1 MRGKAPGPALPS
13 RTAEAELL
21 MTRRS
26 ATSARERPPAPSLLP
41 TARREIEQV
50 ARRCRRLVTQRAM
63 LSAGA
68 ALVPIPGFDLMV
80 DIGVLMRMLQQVNA
94 EFGLTPMQIE
104 ALAPK
109 RRLTVYKAAE
119 TLGATAVGRVV
130 TRELV
135 SLLAKSVARRLA
147 AKTTARY
154 VPIAGQALAAS
165 LSFLVL
171 KYLGERHINDCVR
184 VATQAIDID

>member
-1 MRGKAPGPALPS
+1 
-13 RTAEAELL
+13 

-26 ATSARERPPAPSLLP
+26 AASARERPPARPALP
-41 TARREIEQV
+41 TARRDLEQV
-50 ARRCRRLVTQRAM
+50 ARRCRKLVMQRAM

-80 DIGVLMRMLQQVNA
+80 DVGVLVRMLHRINA

-109 RRLTVYKAAE
+109 QRLTVYKAAE
-119 TLGATAVGRVV
+119 ALGATAVGRVV

-135 SLLAKSVARRLA
+135 SLLAKSVARRIA

-165 LSFLVL
+165 LSFLAL
-171 KYLGERHINDCVR
+171 KYLGERHIDDCMR
-184 VATQAIDID
+184 VATQAIDIDQGDRWRP